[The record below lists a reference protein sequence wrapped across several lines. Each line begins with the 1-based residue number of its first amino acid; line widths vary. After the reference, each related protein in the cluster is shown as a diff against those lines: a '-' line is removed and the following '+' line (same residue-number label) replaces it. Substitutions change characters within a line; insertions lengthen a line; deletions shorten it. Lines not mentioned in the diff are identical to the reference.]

1 MNHKW
6 IVACMSLT
14 LCAPLGVLALYGPRP
29 WPSFE
34 MPPPVRTV
42 RNFIRIELPPVKVI
56 EAAQT
61 ADVDVSGILRD
72 AAASTE
78 PRAIADPD
86 QRLELAM
93 GATGQARDLRRK
105 VPAQVPQADQPNGLL
120 EVSFN
125 LAEAGAMDRSSVDV
139 RKGVR
144 FNGADAGQATIRVGS
159 GSALYIA
166 SEDLRILLSAAR
178 RADLA
183 DRLAAGAQQPF
194 VGFDEVRQKGLNL
207 RYDAVSDRILISG

>member
-1 MNHKW
+1 
-6 IVACMSLT
+6 MSLT

-29 WPSFE
+29 WPSLA
-34 MPPPVRTV
+34 MPAPARTA
-42 RNFIRIELPPVKVI
+42 RNFIRIELPPVKVV
-56 EAAQT
+56 EAAQAT
-61 ADVDVSGILRD
+61 DLDVSVILRD

-78 PRAIADPD
+78 PRANAEPD
-86 QRLELAM
+86 QGLELAI
-93 GATGQARDLRRK
+93 GPASRVRDLEQE
-105 VPAQVPQADQPNGLL
+105 VPAQIPQADQPEGLL

-125 LAEAGAMDRSSVDV
+125 LAEAGAADRSSLDV

-166 SEDLRILLSAAR
+166 SEDLRILLSAAK

-183 DRLAAGAQQPF
+183 DRLAAVAEQPF